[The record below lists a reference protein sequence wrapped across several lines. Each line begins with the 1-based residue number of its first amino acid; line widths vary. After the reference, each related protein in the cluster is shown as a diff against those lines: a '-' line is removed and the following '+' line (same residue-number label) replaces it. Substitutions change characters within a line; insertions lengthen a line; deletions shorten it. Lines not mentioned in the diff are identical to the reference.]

1 MIIYDINALTSVML
15 SRTEV
20 IIVQKAPLNTV
31 KSVQY
36 HVSIEDIII

>member
-1 MIIYDINALTSVML
+1 MVIYDISALTSVMS

-36 HVSIEDIII
+36 HVNIEDIII

>member
-1 MIIYDINALTSVML
+1 ML

-31 KSVQY
+31 KSVHY
-36 HVSIEDIII
+36 YVNIEDIII